1 MGAGFD
7 VIVIGGGP
15 GGYVAALRAAH
26 LGARTAIVE
35 KDRMGGTCLV
45 RGCIPTKALLQ
56 SSELYT
62 MARDGAAFGLVADNV
77 GFDWSAA
84 QKRKGSVVDQLVKG
98 VEGLLKAGGVTS
110 FKGGARLAGKGVVEV
125 AGDRLQAKDIVIA
138 TGSAVSRIPLPGA
151 ELTIDSDQILELKEV
166 PRRLAVIG
174 GGVVGMEFA
183 AMFAALGSKVTVLE
197 MLPQVLAMV
206 DADLVNVYTKHLA
219 GLGGEVHTDTKVGKV
234 VKGNGGLQV
243 QFSSG
248 GEGGAVEADQV
259 LLAVGRVP
267 YTDGLDAE
275 KAGVKL
281 DRRRVVVD
289 QHLHTD
295 ADGVWAIG
303 DVIGGIMLAH
313 VASYEGVC
321 AVESIA
327 GHSDRTPDYH
337 AVPNCIYTEPEIAH
351 VGLGEK
357 DAREKGLDVRVG
369 RFPFA
374 ASGRALTLGQSEGF
388 VKVIAD
394 SRSGKLL
401 GAHIIGP
408 RATDLIAEA
417 TLAIQNGLTLEQIDL
432 TIHAHPT
439 LPESLMEAALA
450 AQGRAIHIANR
461 RTAAAQP
468 PSGPTQTAQNNQNR
482 EKEMATTIKPSSPP
496 PTPDA
501 INAKSLE
508 LTKNNRDFLLGLH
521 RQMQLIRRFEERAQ
535 EQYTK
540 AKIGG
545 YCHLNIGEEATVVG
559 GITALKP
566 NDYIFTSYREHG
578 HAIARGVDPKAVM
591 AELFGKETG
600 TSHGR
605 GGSMHMFDANLRFM
619 GGYGIVGGHLPLA
632 NGAGWAVRYRK
643 TKDV

>member
-1 MGAGFD
+1 MAGSFD
-7 VIVIGGGP
+7 VVVIGGGP
-15 GGYVAALRAAH
+15 GGYVAALRAAQ

-110 FKGGARLAGKGVVEV
+110 YTGSARLAGKGLVEV
-125 AGDRLQAKDIVIA
+125 AGERLQAKDIVIA
-138 TGSAVSRIPLPGA
+138 TGSAVARIPLPGA

-206 DADLVNVYTKHLA
+206 DADLVAVYSKHLSKV
-219 GLGGEVHTDTKVGKV
+219 GGEIHTDSKVSEV
-234 VKGNGGLQV
+234 VKRNAPLQV
-243 QFSSG
+243 RFSTG
-248 GEGGAVEADQV
+248 GEGGAVDADQV
-259 LLAVGRVP
+259 LLAVGRTP
-267 YTDGLDAE
+267 YTHGLDAE

-281 DRRRVVVD
+281 DRGRVVVD
-289 QHLHTD
+289 DHLRTS

-313 VASYEGVC
+313 ARSFGGGGSVYKIGGDGSRC
-321 AVESIA
+321 
-327 GHSDRTPDYH
+327 PLYH
-337 AVPNCIYTEPEIAH
+337 AAPNCVYTDPEIAH

-357 DAREKGLDVRVG
+357 EAKEKGISVSVG

-374 ASGRALTLGQSEGF
+374 ASGRALTLGQTDGF

-394 SRSGKLL
+394 AESGKLL

-439 LPESLMEAALA
+439 LTESLMEAALA

-461 RTAAAQP
+461 KSNAPTGALGATSPA
-468 PSGPTQTAQNNQNR
+468 SGEVKNLQNR
-482 EKEMATTIKPSSPP
+482 EKNMVAPVTSSSPP
-496 PTPDA
+496 PARSA
-501 INAKSLE
+501 IDPKALE
-508 LTKNNRDFLLGLH
+508 LTKR
-521 RQMQLIRRFEERAQ
+521 
-535 EQYTK
+535 
-540 AKIGG
+540 
-545 YCHLNIGEEATVVG
+545 
-559 GITALKP
+559 
-566 NDYIFTSYREHG
+566 
-578 HAIARGVDPKAVM
+578 
-591 AELFGKETG
+591 
-600 TSHGR
+600 
-605 GGSMHMFDANLRFM
+605 
-619 GGYGIVGGHLPLA
+619 
-632 NGAGWAVRYRK
+632 
-643 TKDV
+643 

>member
-1 MGAGFD
+1 MAGSFD
-7 VIVIGGGP
+7 LVVIGGGP
-15 GGYVAALRAAH
+15 GGYVAALRAAQ

-62 MARDGAAFGLVADNV
+62 QARDGAAFGVVADKV
-77 GFDWSAA
+77 SFGGPVA
-84 QKRKGSVVDQLVKG
+84 QKRKTAVVDQLVKG

-110 FKGGARLAGKGVVEV
+110 LRGNARLAGKGVVDV
-125 AGDRLQAKDIVIA
+125 SGDQLQTKDIIIA
-138 TGSAVSRIPLPGA
+138 TGSAIARIALPGA
-151 ELTIDSDQILELKEV
+151 ELTIDSDQILELKDV

-183 AMFAALGSKVTVLE
+183 AMFAALGCKVTVLE

-206 DADLVNVYTKHLA
+206 ESDIVATYTKHLA
-219 GLGGEVHTDTKVGKV
+219 GLGAVIHTDSKVSEV

-243 QFSSG
+243 RFSTG
-248 GEGGAVEADQV
+248 GEGGVVDADQV

-267 YTDGLDAE
+267 YTRGLEAE

-281 DRRRVVVD
+281 DRHRVVVD
-289 QHLHTD
+289 EHLHTD

-321 AVESIA
+321 AVENIA
-327 GHSDRTPDYH
+327 GHADRVPDYH
-337 AVPNCIYTEPEIAH
+337 AAPNCVYTDPEIAH

-357 DAREKGLDVRVG
+357 EAKDKGIAVKIG

-374 ASGRALTLGQSEGF
+374 AAGRALTLGQTEGF

-394 SRSGKLL
+394 AQSGKLL
-401 GAHIIGP
+401 GAHIVGP

-439 LPESLMEAALA
+439 LPESFMEAALA
-450 AQGRAIHIANR
+450 AQGRAVHIANR
-461 RTAAAQP
+461 R
-468 PSGPTQTAQNNQNR
+468 SS
-482 EKEMATTIKPSSPP
+482 SSPLP
-496 PTPDA
+496 AGAPTPEA
-501 INAKSLE
+501 W
-508 LTKNNRDFLLGLH
+508 
-521 RQMQLIRRFEERAQ
+521 
-535 EQYTK
+535 
-540 AKIGG
+540 GG
-545 YCHLNIGEEATVVG
+545 
-559 GITALKP
+559 
-566 NDYIFTSYREHG
+566 
-578 HAIARGVDPKAVM
+578 PK
-591 AELFGKETG
+591 
-600 TSHGR
+600 
-605 GGSMHMFDANLRFM
+605 
-619 GGYGIVGGHLPLA
+619 
-632 NGAGWAVRYRK
+632 
-643 TKDV
+643 

>member
-1 MGAGFD
+1 MGGSFD
-7 VIVIGGGP
+7 LVVIGGGP
-15 GGYVAALRAAH
+15 VGYVAALRAAQ

-138 TGSAVSRIPLPGA
+138 TGSAIARIPLPGA
-151 ELTIDSDQILELKEV
+151 ELTIDSDQILELKEI
-166 PRRLAVIG
+166 PKRLAVIG

-197 MLPQVLAMV
+197 MLPQVLSMV
-206 DADLVNVYTKHLA
+206 DADLVAVYTKHLA
-219 GLGGEVHTDTKVGKV
+219 GIGGEIHTDSKVSEVTK
-234 VKGNGGLQV
+234 NGGALKV
-243 QFSSG
+243 KFS
-248 GEGGAVEADQV
+248 EGGKDGVVDADQV
-259 LLAVGRVP
+259 LMAVGRVP
-267 YTDGLDAE
+267 FTHGLDAE

-281 DRRRVVVD
+281 DRYRIVVD
-289 QHLHTD
+289 EHLHTD

-321 AVESIA
+321 AVVNIA
-327 GHSDRTPDYH
+327 GHGDRVPDYH
-337 AVPNCIYTEPEIAH
+337 AAPNCVYTDPEIAH

-357 DAREKGLDVRVG
+357 EAKEKGISVKVG
-369 RFPFA
+369 KFPFA
-374 ASGRALTLGQSEGF
+374 AAGRALTLGQTEGF

-394 SRSGKLL
+394 AESGKLL

-417 TLAIQNGLTLEQIDL
+417 TLAVQNGLTLEQIDL

-501 INAKSLE
+501 INA
-508 LTKNNRDFLLGLH
+508 
-521 RQMQLIRRFEERAQ
+521 
-535 EQYTK
+535 
-540 AKIGG
+540 
-545 YCHLNIGEEATVVG
+545 
-559 GITALKP
+559 
-566 NDYIFTSYREHG
+566 
-578 HAIARGVDPKAVM
+578 
-591 AELFGKETG
+591 
-600 TSHGR
+600 
-605 GGSMHMFDANLRFM
+605 
-619 GGYGIVGGHLPLA
+619 
-632 NGAGWAVRYRK
+632 
-643 TKDV
+643 